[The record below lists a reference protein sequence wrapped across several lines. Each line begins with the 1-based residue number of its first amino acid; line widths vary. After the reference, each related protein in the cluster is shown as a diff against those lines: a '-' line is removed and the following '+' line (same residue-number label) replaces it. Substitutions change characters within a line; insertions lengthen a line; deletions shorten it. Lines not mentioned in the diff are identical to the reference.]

1 MTASIHEREAF
12 LAAEYALFEE
22 ARRRGDRL
30 AAWHHLERAHIVAQP
45 LLGAHLLSHGY
56 MLRYA
61 IEVRDARE
69 VAGQIMSPRF
79 VTVAQDDPVQA
90 VLALARYS
98 ARQPLVVLDG
108 ERQCAGLLPADAII
122 AALYQARL
130 PP

>member
-69 VAGQIMSPRF
+69 VAGQIMR
-79 VTVAQDDPVQA
+79 VG
-90 VLALARYS
+90 LALIGSLAGKLPVGNTGRSRIS
-98 ARQPLVVLDG
+98 AFAPMPVTPDLAKFV
-108 ERQCAGLLPADAII
+108 
-122 AALYQARL
+122 
-130 PP
+130 